1 MTTLAIRIAY
11 NRLMTFGMSRV
22 IIFGLL
28 FLAAMEAV
36 PAADNRAT
44 WTGKPLDIAVRPKG
58 FGKASSA
65 DIRAVVQAAAGELW
79 RYCPTTQLAA
89 IDVYHRADH
98 PQTDFETVSG
108 GRIAIGLA
116 AQDTHWAQ
124 YSFQFAHE
132 FCHALANYSNN
143 ARPPVRCPR
152 HANLWLEESLCE
164 TASLFALRAMG
175 RSWQTDPPHPA
186 WWEYAVWLN
195 SYAKER
201 LALARNRPPPGMPF
215 SIWFHENQSFLRRN
229 PTERSRN
236 TIIATHLLPIFE
248 AEPRGW
254 EALAFLNSASINPK
268 SSLARHLAQWR
279 SRCPQR
285 LRPFVTKVEAVFL

>member
-1 MTTLAIRIAY
+1 MIKVTVL
-11 NRLMTFGMSRV
+11 
-22 IIFGLL
+22 GLL
-28 FLAAMEAV
+28 YLTAMEAV
-36 PAADNRAT
+36 RAADNRTT
-44 WTGKPLDIAVRPKG
+44 WTGKPLDIAIRARG

-65 DIRAVVQAAAGELW
+65 DIHAVIQSAAAELW
-79 RYCPTTQLAA
+79 RYCPHTQLAA

-98 PQTDFETVSG
+98 PQTDFKHVSS

-116 AQDTHWAQ
+116 TQDTHWAQ

-132 FCHALANYSNN
+132 FCHALVNYNTSSQ
-143 ARPPVRCPR
+143 ALVRYPR

-175 RSWQTDPPHPA
+175 LSWQTNPPHPA
-186 WWEYAVWLN
+186 WREYAVWFN
-195 SYAKER
+195 SYAEER
-201 LALARNRPPPGMPF
+201 LALAKNRLPLGTQF
-215 SIWFHENQSFLRRN
+215 SIWFRENQSALRRN

-236 TIIATHLLPIFE
+236 TIIATQLLPIFE

-254 EALAFLNSASINPK
+254 EALAFLNSASINSK
-268 SSLARHLAQWR
+268 SSLAQHLAHWR

-285 LRPFVTKVEAVFL
+285 LRSFVTKVESVFL

>member
-1 MTTLAIRIAY
+1 MTS
-11 NRLMTFGMSRV
+11 GMIKV
-22 IIFGLL
+22 TVFGLL
-28 FLAAMEAV
+28 YLAAREAV
-36 PAADNRAT
+36 RAADNRTT
-44 WTGKPLDIAVRPKG
+44 WTGKPLDIVIRARG

-65 DIRAVVQAAAGELW
+65 DIHAVIQSAAGELW
-79 RYCPTTQLAA
+79 RYCPHTQLAA

-98 PQTDFETVSG
+98 PQTDFKYVSS

-116 AQDTHWAQ
+116 TQDTHWAQ

-132 FCHALANYSNN
+132 FCHALANYSNSS
-143 ARPPVRCPR
+143 RPLVRYPR

-186 WWEYAVWLN
+186 WREYAVWLN

-201 LALARNRPPPGMPF
+201 LALAKNRLPPGMQF
-215 SIWFHENQSFLRRN
+215 SIWFRENQSVLRRS

-236 TIIATHLLPIFE
+236 TIIATQLLPIFE

-254 EALAFLNSASINPK
+254 EALAFLNSASSNPK
-268 SSLARHLAQWR
+268 SSLAQYLAEWH
-279 SRCPQR
+279 SRCPQG
-285 LRPFVTKVEAVFL
+285 LRSFVTKVQAVFL

>member
-1 MTTLAIRIAY
+1 MIKLTVL
-11 NRLMTFGMSRV
+11 
-22 IIFGLL
+22 GLL
-28 FLAAMEAV
+28 YLAAMEA
-36 PAADNRAT
+36 ARAEDNRT
-44 WTGKPLDIAVRPKG
+44 NWTGKPLDIVVRARG

-65 DIRAVVQAAAGELW
+65 DIHAVIQSAAGELW
-79 RYCPTTQLAA
+79 RYCPHTQLAA

-98 PQTDFETVSG
+98 PQTDFKSVSS

-116 AQDTHWAQ
+116 TQDTHWAQ

-132 FCHALANYSNN
+132 FCHALANYSNSS
-143 ARPPVRCPR
+143 RPLVCCPR

-175 RSWQTDPPHPA
+175 RSWQTNPPHPA
-186 WWEYAVWLN
+186 WREYAVWFN
-195 SYAKER
+195 SYAEER
-201 LALARNRPPPGMPF
+201 LAPVKNRLPRGTQF
-215 SIWFHENQSFLRRN
+215 SIWFRENQSVLRRS

-236 TIIATHLLPIFE
+236 TIIAAQLLPIFE

-268 SSLARHLAQWR
+268 SSLTQYLAQWR
-279 SRCPQR
+279 SRCPPG
-285 LRPFVTKVEAVFL
+285 LRSFVTKIEAVFL

>member
-1 MTTLAIRIAY
+1 
-11 NRLMTFGMSRV
+11 MSSAAV
-22 IIFGLL
+22 TK
-28 FLAAMEAV
+28 LAAGWLCLPLIGMV
-36 PAADNRAT
+36 HAADKSRASEFRSINIRVQA
-44 WTGKPLDIAVRPKG
+44 GG
-58 FGKASSA
+58 FGVASAA
-65 DIRAVVQAAAGELW
+65 DITAMLQSAAGELC
-79 RYCPTTQLAA
+79 RYWPRTQLPR

-98 PQTDFETVSG
+98 PQTDSRRAAG
-108 GRIAIGLA
+108 NRIAIGLTA
-116 AQDTHWAQ
+116 RDTHWAQ

-132 FCHALANYSNN
+132 FCHALANYSNSS
-143 ARPPVRCPR
+143 RPLVRYPH

-186 WWEYAVWLN
+186 WREYAVWLN

-201 LALARNRPPPGMPF
+201 LALAKNRLPPGTPF
-215 SIWFHENQSFLRRN
+215 SIWFRENQSVLRRN

-236 TIIATHLLPIFE
+236 TIIATQLLPIFE

-254 EALAFLNSASINPK
+254 EALAFLNSASTNPK
-268 SSLARHLAQWR
+268 SSLAHYLAQWR

-285 LRPFVTKVEAVFL
+285 LRSFVTKVEAVFL

>member
-1 MTTLAIRIAY
+1 
-11 NRLMTFGMSRV
+11 
-22 IIFGLL
+22 
-28 FLAAMEAV
+28 MEAV
-36 PAADNRAT
+36 RAADNRTT
-44 WTGKPLDIAVRPKG
+44 WTRAPLDIAIRGGG
-58 FGKASSA
+58 FGKASPA
-65 DIRAVVQAAAGELW
+65 DIHAVIQSAAGELW
-79 RYCPTTQLAA
+79 RYCPHTQLAA

-116 AQDTHWAQ
+116 TQGTHWAQ
-124 YSFQFAHE
+124 YSFQFSHE